1 MDDPYGSKEK
11 QTGAPKIGDMFEVA
25 ADKVDLLKQK
35 LDVVNAQL
43 GDQEHKLSGL
53 MQQYQALGDEEL
65 DTDAAREI
73 DAQITAVQSKMIS
86 LQQSANQTEAAIAK
100 ASSDSAG
107 KISEDANKS
116 SGTVG
121 KAMKSVRKKI
131 GDAFKGAGNTAG
143 KHLQSIN
150 RKVSGLSRSVKS
162 AFKSAFLMAG
172 LYAAFR
178 GIK

>member
-1 MDDPYGSKEK
+1 
-11 QTGAPKIGDMFEVA
+11 MFEMSPLEWYLERHGDTDDTRETYYLTYLIQTDYIPVSYTH
-25 ADKVDLLKQK
+25 
-35 LDVVNAQL
+35 LDVYKRQ
-43 GDQEHKLSGL
+43 
-53 MQQYQALGDEEL
+53 
-65 DTDAAREI
+65 
-73 DAQITAVQSKMIS
+73 
-86 LQQSANQTEAAIAK
+86 AK

-150 RKVSGLSRSVKS
+150 RKVSGLSRSC
-162 AFKSAFLMAG
+162 L
-172 LYAAFR
+172 LYTSR
-178 GIK
+178 CV